1 MSNPSSPQRRRII
14 ALGSAAALI
23 GMSLVACSPGPGA
36 GGNAAA
42 SEACTATVAPEDAKL
57 ILGVGDLSS
66 AYWQEVISGAQAVAD
81 SVHVELKVYESKFD
95 GQAILNTLT
104 SALAGG
110 GAGTGIIVDPTS
122 NAFTKPIVEAA
133 QQSGARIVTLWNR
146 PTDAHP
152 WDFGGGC
159 WVAHT
164 AFDGVDEG
172 AQGASNLFKA
182 IGGTGAI
189 VALQGV
195 PDAPSNKQRMYGLH
209 QALEDAADIK
219 LLDTQTANWTAA
231 NAQNA
236 VNALLSKYPD
246 KIKGIFAAND
256 DMAVGAVEALRSK
269 GLTGKIQVT
278 GSDGSSDM
286 LGLIKKG
293 DALSTVKT
301 DAYGQGAYGAALAYA
316 SIVGD
321 IKPSELSHEQRDF
334 YLKQQVVTKENVDE
348 ALAIGTNFDAA
359 NYSYTKLKQDLWGS
373 VASPIDDA
381 TWIPDVP

>member
-1 MSNPSSPQRRRII
+1 MSNPSSPQRRRIF
-14 ALGSAAALI
+14 ALGSAVALL

-36 GGNAAA
+36 DGSAAA
-42 SEACTATVAPEDAKL
+42 SEACSATVKPEDAKL

-66 AYWQEVISGAQAVAD
+66 AYWQEVIAGARAVAD
-81 SVHVELKVYESKFD
+81 SVDVELTVYESKFD

-172 AQGASNLFKA
+172 AQGAGNLFNA
-182 IGGTGAI
+182 IGGTGDI

-195 PDAPSNKQRMYGLH
+195 PDAPSNKQRIYGLH
-209 QALEDAADIK
+209 QTLEK
-219 LLDTQTANWTAA
+219 NPEVNLLDTQTANWTAA
-231 NAQNA
+231 NAQSA
-236 VNALLSKYPD
+236 VNALLSKYPG
-246 KIKGIFAAND
+246 KIKGIFSAND

-269 GLTGKIQVT
+269 GLAGKIFVT

-301 DAYGQGAYGAALAYA
+301 DAFGQGAYGAAIAYA
-316 SIVGD
+316 SIIGD
-321 IKPSELSHEQRDF
+321 IKPSELTHEQRDF
-334 YLKQQVVTKENVDE
+334 YLKQQVVTRDNVDA
-348 ALAIGTNFDAA
+348 ALAIGANFRPAD
-359 NYSYTKLKQDLWGS
+359 YTYDKLKDDLWGS
-373 VASPIDDA
+373 VASPINDD